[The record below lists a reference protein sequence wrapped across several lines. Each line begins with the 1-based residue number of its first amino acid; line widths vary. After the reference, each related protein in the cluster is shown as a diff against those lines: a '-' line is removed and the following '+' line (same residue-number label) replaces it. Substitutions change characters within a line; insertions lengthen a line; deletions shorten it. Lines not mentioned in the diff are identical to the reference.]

1 MPRNILLF
9 MTDQQRTDYVGYAA
23 DSCVSTPNI
32 DWDCTACPFYLLQYN
47 QSYLFSG
54 AYLAYHGTISAP
66 DWYADH
72 GR

>member
-9 MTDQQRTDYVGYAA
+9 MTDQQRIDYVGYARGQLRFHA
-23 DSCVSTPNI
+23 EYRL
-32 DWDCTACPFYLLQYN
+32 DCTACPFYLLQYN

-66 DWYADH
+66 DRHADH

>member
-32 DWDCTACPFYLLQYN
+32 DWIAQHAHF
-47 QSYLFSG
+47 
-54 AYLAYHGTISAP
+54 TILSVLRRVPRLSRDDIRA
-66 DWYADH
+66 
-72 GR
+72 RLVR